1 MEGSQLLFLLP
12 IAAAVLFLVVQGI
25 RYGGPRGALIGAR
38 IKRPFANIAAV
49 NSMGFPLKVTV
60 SELESGDPNKAV
72 ALELTFRLAGNFS
85 WVPLTLSRA
94 EALKLSDALAKASGS
109 VT

>member
-12 IAAAVLFLVVQGI
+12 VAALLLFFVVQGI
-25 RYGGPRGALIGAR
+25 RYGGPRAALIGAR
-38 IKRPFANIAAV
+38 IKRPFANVAAV
-49 NSMGFPLKVTV
+49 NSLGFPLKVSV

-72 ALELTFRLAGNFS
+72 AVELTFRLIGHFS
-85 WVPLTLSRA
+85 WIPLTLSRT
-94 EALKLSDALAKASGS
+94 EALKLSEALAKASGS

>member
-12 IAAAVLFLVVQGI
+12 IAALALFIFVQAV
-25 RYGGPRGALIGAR
+25 RYGGPRAALMGAR
-38 IKRPFANIAAV
+38 IKRPVADVAAV
-49 NSMGFPLKVTV
+49 NSLGFPLKVSV

-72 ALELTFRLAGNFS
+72 AVELTFRLAANFS

-94 EALKLSDALAKASGS
+94 EAIKLSEALAKASGS